1 MMEQVTAGSKAGTK
15 QLLRML
21 PGLRSDDE
29 SAVDFRLML
38 HQRTKQLKAVSKTP
52 LKYGYH
58 LPNFT
63 EKCFAC
69 GRCEKACRAGAI
81 KFEDLPDGQT
91 RAVITPWKCSE
102 CGVCVATCSNGGL
115 DGLKLRQLTTLG
127 PVSVYKCTKTLCS
140 ECGKPIAPGCKD
152 GICSVCR
159 IKIRTKKRQEEAV
172 AKAKERQAE
181 REAKRAAEEAAKALA
196 EEVKAEETAAAE
208 TAAAPAAAETA
219 QTAEPIANIVKE

>member
-1 MMEQVTAGSKAGTK
+1 MY
-15 QLLRML
+15 LRML

-219 QTAEPIANIVKE
+219 QTPEPIANIVKE